1 MSKVTFEVEGIRITV
16 EKEDQPM
23 FGYHGGCRQTGD
35 FQNRGQFSSNFTRKP
50 PYQSE
55 GEWGADVRRP
65 YYTNPYPSQEDWRL
79 AANER
84 YGKRTTGE
92 PLFTDNVTGKPLNYR
107 EAFERIYPQAAD
119 AEKAKAEA
127 RKELDAM
134 AAKDKDIKVSPKS
147 GITTQDYEGD
157 VATPIDKLRDA
168 FAPNAS
174 MPTIKADQ
182 ADPFF
187 NRRMQLDAMADAA
200 WDHDDINTSIKR
212 PNQFMPAMVDI
223 DRVEVAIAPL
233 VENND
238 EHFHLIA
245 AYDKI
250 KHAVAC
256 FIGKYI
262 FSGEAVDLPFTQTDR
277 GDYALLL
284 PVPYL
289 SMDILLY
296 VDMVEID
303 GKHYATAIN
312 FDYQADIEGED
323 EDTPVE
329 QSAKD
334 YILSTLKS
342 YIVSRRAR
350 QYRQMVAQQPST
362 NPNAEGHEDGNNQP
376 TGEAPTTQQK
386 DPF

>member
-23 FGYHGGCRQTGD
+23 FGRRGEYLPEDHFYR
-35 FQNRGQFSSNFTRKP
+35 RGQFESNM
-50 PYQSE
+50 
-55 GEWGADVRRP
+55 RRP
-65 YYTNPYPSQEDWRL
+65 YYTNHYPNQEDWRHTV
-79 AANER
+79 NHQ
-84 YGKRTTGE
+84 YGKQSIGVPMFDESVLSSLRATANKAAE
-92 PLFTDNVTGKPLNYR
+92 FADNVTGKPLNYK
-107 EAFERIYPQAAD
+107 ETFERMYQQAA
-119 AEKAKAEA
+119 
-127 RKELDAM
+127 
-134 AAKDKDIKVSPKS
+134 IPVKV
-147 GITTQDYEGD
+147 EG
-157 VATPIDKLRDA
+157 
-168 FAPNAS
+168 N
-174 MPTIKADQ
+174 KADQ
-182 ADPFF
+182 VDPYQ
-187 NRRMQLDAMADAA
+187 NRRMQLDAMGADY
-200 WDHDDINTSIKR
+200 DGLDDITANTKR
-212 PNQFMPAMVDI
+212 YSQFMPATVGVDS
-223 DRVEVAIAPL
+223 VEVGIAAL
-233 VENND
+233 AENND
-238 EHFHLIA
+238 EHFHLLG

-250 KHAVAC
+250 KRAVSS

-342 YIVSRRAR
+342 HIVHRRDR
-350 QYRQMVAQQPST
+350 QYRNMAAQQPST
-362 NPNAEGHEDGNNQP
+362 NPETEGQTDGKDRNSQP
-376 TGEAPTTQQK
+376 TGETPTSQQK
-386 DPF
+386 NQF